1 MLEGR
6 RVLVLQV
13 RRLEKAI
20 EQRTA
25 LSIEQLDVV
34 PGEVVAVIG
43 PVGSGKSLL
52 VRLLAGEIV
61 PSGGTILLDGEDVS
75 LKPAVRA
82 RIGVLFEDD
91 LLYKRMSALE
101 NLEFACQMRGLR
113 RGCAA
118 EMLVRV
124 GLADQMREPLHKL
137 AKTMQRRVAFGRAL
151 LGAPA
156 LLLLDCPSRR
166 TDLDTRAL
174 FARLVGEVAA
184 NGAAVLVTEDDL
196 SWIGTRCTRVV
207 ELEGGRV
214 VATYAPGA
222 DGGGGGSG
230 SGSAGGDSSAAPT
243 PPEHFVPFR
252 IPARKEDRIV
262 LYDPGELLYATS
274 RDGQTVLRTAREE
287 AVASLTLQE
296 LEERLAGRGFFRAH
310 RAYLVNLQ
318 HIKAVI
324 QFTRNSYTLQLADG
338 QDTMIPLSKQSEK
351 ELQALL
357 GY

>member
-1 MLEGR
+1 M
-6 RVLVLQV
+6 LQV

-20 EQRTA
+20 EQRTV
-25 LSIEQLDVV
+25 LSIEQLDVA

-61 PSGGTILLDGEDVS
+61 PSGGTILLDSDDVS

-137 AKTMQRRVAFGRAL
+137 AKTMQRRAAFGRAL

-174 FARLVGEVAA
+174 FARLVGDAAA
-184 NGAAVLVTEDDL
+184 NGAAVLITEDDL
-196 SWIGTRCTRVV
+196 SWIGMHCTRVV

-214 VATYAPGA
+214 AATYAPGA
-222 DGGGGGSG
+222 DGANGANGANGASA
-230 SGSAGGDSSAAPT
+230 SAGGEGAAPA

-274 RDGQTVLRTAREE
+274 RDGQTVLRTAHEE
-287 AVASLTLQE
+287 AVAGLTLQE

>member
-1 MLEGR
+1 M
-6 RVLVLQV
+6 LQV

-20 EQRTA
+20 EQRTV
-25 LSIEQLDVV
+25 LSIEQLDVA

-52 VRLLAGEIV
+52 VRLLAGELV

-75 LKPAVRA
+75 VKPAVRA

-113 RGCAA
+113 RGCAT
-118 EMLVRV
+118 EMLARV

-137 AKTMQRRVAFGRAL
+137 AKTMQRRVALGRAL
-151 LGAPA
+151 LGAPP

-174 FARLVGEVAA
+174 FARLVGAA
-184 NGAAVLVTEDDL
+184 ADGAAVLITEDDL
-196 SWIGTRCTRVV
+196 SWVGKRCTRVV

-214 VATYAPGA
+214 AATYVPSADSGNSADASANGSA
-222 DGGGGGSG
+222 DGGGSVVP
-230 SGSAGGDSSAAPT
+230 A
-243 PPEHFVPFR
+243 PPERFVPFR
-252 IPARKEDRIV
+252 IPARREDRIV

-287 AVASLTLQE
+287 AVASMTLQE

-357 GY
+357 SY